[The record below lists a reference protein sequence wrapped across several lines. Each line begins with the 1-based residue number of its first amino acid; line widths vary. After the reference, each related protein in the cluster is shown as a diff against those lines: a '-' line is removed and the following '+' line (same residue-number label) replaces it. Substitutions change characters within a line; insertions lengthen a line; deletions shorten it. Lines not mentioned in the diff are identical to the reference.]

1 MYQFHFKSD
10 CITKERAR
18 IPRDSDACIDDLL
31 DKAYRLYCDKGAYE
45 IDLGLGPDTILVRFL
60 RTPLYYSVYTTEQF
74 RHLDL
79 DTFPDHPYPEDA
91 AIDHDLLPPLLDMFR
106 RARYQDEHFYL
117 RDGGINIMSGFI
129 KLIFSCGG
137 YHIVD
142 IAELESVIV

>member
-18 IPRDSDACIDDLL
+18 LPRESDDCIDTLL
-31 DKAYRLYCDKGAYE
+31 DKAYLLYRDKGAYE
-45 IDLGLGPDTILVRFL
+45 IDLGLGPDTVLVRFL
-60 RTPLYYSVYTTEQF
+60 RTPLYYSVYTTPQF
-74 RHLDL
+74 RDL
-79 DTFPDHPYPEDA
+79 DPSKFADHPYPENA
-91 AIDHDLLPPLLDMFR
+91 AIASDLLPPLLKMFR
-106 RARYQDEHFYL
+106 KARYQDDHFYL

>member
-10 CITKERAR
+10 CITKDRAR
-18 IPRDSDACIDDLL
+18 IERESDSCIDDLL
-31 DKAYRLYCDKGAYE
+31 DKAYRLYRDKGAYE

-60 RTPLYYSVYTTEQF
+60 RTPLYYSVYTTQQF
-74 RHLDL
+74 RDLDL
-79 DTFPDHPYPEDA
+79 DRFPDHPYPEDA
-91 AIDHDLLPPLLDMFR
+91 AITHDVLPPLLKMFH
-106 RARYQDEHFYL
+106 RARYQDDHFYL